1 LGLNP
6 IDTKENIGHQY
17 IKYLKSL
24 FFLKDKDLMLQAEK
38 LLNKKEKFVKG
49 PFIEITPPFI
59 MGESL
64 GELIDKGILS
74 NEFYKIRE
82 HFPLDRELYTHQQA
96 AIEKVVNEE
105 RNIVVATGTGS
116 GKTECFMLPIIDYL
130 MKQEQEGDLDS
141 GVRALFLYPM
151 NALANDQMTRL
162 RTILADYQKITFGRF
177 TGETEKHEDRAAE
190 LFKKMNPKMKRLK
203 NEIISREEMRKNPP
217 HILLTNYAMLE
228 YLLLRPDDN
237 VFFDGRYAGEW
248 KFIVMDEVHSYNG
261 AKGTEIAMLLRRLK
275 QRITGGQNGRIRC
288 IATSATL
295 GSGKDVYVEVAD
307 FAQSIFDEA
316 FAPSDIIEAQRVVLT
331 DRLGAIE
338 YRDAS
343 AYSQLNEF
351 LQLGQ
356 HQLLFE
362 KLKNDNNVILLQKW
376 LQEGPQ
382 RLSDIAQ
389 LMFENENI
397 SLAEKENVLV
407 SLVNLC
413 AAAKN
418 TDEDLPLLPARYHVF
433 VKSLEG
439 AYITLYP
446 YKKLYLD
453 RHTSEEI
460 PNGQHVPVF
469 ELANCQRCGQE
480 YIVGSTQNNKLC
492 HVQSHVDVE
501 GINSDRIEYY
511 MLAQEYQ
518 GQEFDEDEMILDQS
532 EKKPNVEEFILCCGC
547 GHIEKAGAKKTTECC
562 LYPDDKY
569 LKVWRIKTRQ
579 SKANSCFNCGAHSP
593 DLIKR
598 FLTADD
604 PATEVLGKTLYQS
617 IPPQIK
623 LEQKNEI
630 HKQHEPDFFF
640 LNAADEIDIQISK
653 SEVDE
658 TGRKLLV
665 FSDNRQEAA
674 FFATYLNLKYNQV
687 LWRNTILRV
696 MEELKDYDDI
706 RIESVAQRLLD
717 YGNNKEF
724 FPITMD
730 DPQKIRTVYSYLM
743 KEFIAQERQIGL
755 EGLGMLSFVPKKTS
769 VWGDL
774 PDQNALGVDK
784 DGMWEI
790 YCVLFDSLRTTGA
803 VTFPNGVA
811 PTDEFF
817 APRNRNVYFRIEA
830 EKNFKQST
838 VLGWLPKEKSSN
850 RRLDYLRKLLVK
862 NGMGGAEAK
871 LKARKILYSLMG
883 ENALTFFRR
892 LSYIKENHI
901 AQEGTMLQLN
911 YAMWNVSCYP
921 DDLYR
926 CSLCGNIS
934 NHNVNGVCPTYRCEG
949 ELKKYTNEQTRFTYF
964 KELYEDM
971 KSIPMLAREHT
982 AQLTSER
989 ASKLQN
995 QFEKGEV
1002 NILSCSTTF
1011 EMGVDVGQLE
1021 AVFMRNVPPETSN
1034 YVQRAGRAGRRTETT
1049 AFALTYA
1056 KRRSHDLTYFQAPQA
1071 IIAGKIKPPYIEMKN
1086 VKIIKRHLYSV
1097 VFAWFFKQ
1105 HPEFFGNVDGFFAY
1119 SNPKNSAIDI
1129 LRENLDERPNGLLI
1143 ALKIVIPHD
1152 LHQYFALEEWDWVED
1167 LLGDKEGTLII
1178 AQSCLNDILDE
1189 LTQLETKL
1197 RVARKPSDSILRIKN
1212 TYLSKSIL
1220 EFLSSNNVLPKYGFP
1235 VDVVELSVLHHG
1247 EEARNISLTRDL
1259 RMAISEFAP
1268 GSEII
1273 ANGKVWKPYAVNKS
1287 SSKGWPVSQYSIC
1300 PSCKKIHRYEADL
1313 GVENDERVKECCGD
1327 ELKYYHYIKPVFGF
1341 STNIDA
1347 PRDPGEKRVIK
1358 SYPTQVIFDAFVDE
1372 DSNIVDNLEGTAKV
1386 GAIEV
1391 NYKYSSRGRMV
1402 LLNQGPNKTGFRLC
1416 KSCGYVTNDK
1426 DNTMEKHRTKTGNLC
1441 GSSYLYNVHFGHDF
1455 ITDVLELRLPEYA
1468 NDCIQEGFWLSLL
1481 YAILEGASISLGIS
1495 RNEING
1501 CLYFN
1506 DENDSHVPSIMLFDD
1521 VPGGAGH
1528 VKKVSQNIEDTL
1540 RTARHKLAGCECGL
1554 ETSCYGCLRNYGNQL
1569 FHESLSRGLP
1579 LQYLND
1585 ILGASIGKEELEG
1598 NIFQVVPKE
1607 YQISDKV
1614 LNELLHHVE
1623 QKLG

>member
-1 LGLNP
+1 MGLNP
-6 IDTKENIGHQY
+6 IKTKEDIGQQY

-24 FFLKDKDLMLQAEK
+24 FFLKDKDLMLQAER
-38 LLNKKEKFVKG
+38 LLNIGEKFVKG

-59 MGESL
+59 MGKSL
-64 GELIDKGILS
+64 GDLIKEGTLS
-74 NEFYKIRE
+74 GEFFKIRE
-82 HFPLDRELYTHQQA
+82 HFPLDRALYAHQQA
-96 AIEKVVNEE
+96 AIEKVVKEE

-130 MKQEQEGDLDS
+130 MKQQQEGDLDR

-151 NALANDQMTRL
+151 NALANDQLARL
-162 RTILADYQKITFGRF
+162 RKILADYPEITFGRF
-177 TGETEKHEDRAAE
+177 TGETEEREDRAIE
-190 LFKKMNPKMKRLK
+190 LFRKMNPDIKRLK
-203 NEIISREEMRKNPP
+203 NEIISREEMRRTPP

-228 YLLLRPDDN
+228 YLLLRPADN
-237 VFFDGRYAGEW
+237 VFFDGQYARQW

-275 QRITGGQNGRIRC
+275 QRITGGENGQIRC

-295 GSGKDVYVEVAD
+295 GSGKDVYAEVAD
-307 FAQSIFDEA
+307 FSQSIFDEK
-316 FAPSDIIEAQRVVLT
+316 FDPSDIVEARRVVLP
-331 DRLGAIE
+331 DLPDEIVH
-338 YRDAS
+338 RDVY
-343 AYSQLNEF
+343 AYEKFDDL
-351 LQLGQ
+351 LKRGQ
-356 HQLLFE
+356 NQMLYE
-362 KLKNDNNVILLQKW
+362 ELKHDGNVILLQQL
-376 LQEGPQ
+376 LQKAPQ

-389 LMFENENI
+389 FIFKKDNI
-397 SLAEKENVLV
+397 SLVDKEEILV
-407 SLVNLC
+407 NLVNLC

-418 TDEDLPLLPARYHVF
+418 AEDDLPLLPARYHVF

-446 YKKLYLD
+446 HKRLYLD
-453 RHTSEEI
+453 RHTSEELS
-460 PNGQHVPVF
+460 NGLHVPVF

-480 YIVGSTQNNKLC
+480 YIVGSTHNDILC
-492 HVQSHVDVE
+492 HVQSHVDIE

-511 MLAQEYQ
+511 MLSQDYKS
-518 GQEFDEDEMILDQS
+518 QEFDEDEMVLDHKQS
-532 EKKPNVEEFILCCGC
+532 EIDPKVEEYILCCGC
-547 GHIEKAGAKKTTECC
+547 GHIEKAGAKKNAQCC
-562 LYPDDKY
+562 PHPDDKY
-569 LKVWRIKTRQ
+569 IKVWRIKTRQ
-579 SKANSCFNCGAHSP
+579 NKANSCFNCGAHSP

-604 PATEVLGKTLYQS
+604 PATEVLAKALYQS
-617 IPPQIK
+617 IPPQITVN
-623 LEQKNEI
+623 QINENNTLT
-630 HKQHEPDFFF
+630 EDDCFCF
-640 LNAADEIDIQISK
+640 NMEEEDETLVK
-653 SEVDE
+653 SEVNE
-658 TGRKLLV
+658 TGRKLLI

-687 LWRNTILRV
+687 LWRNTIIRV
-696 MEELKDYDDI
+696 MDELNDYDDI

-717 YGNNKEF
+717 YGNRSDF
-724 FPITMD
+724 FPNTMD

-755 EGLGMLSFVPKKTS
+755 EGLGMLSFIPKKPS
-769 VWGDL
+769 RWGDF
-774 PDQNALGVDK
+774 PDQGALGVDK

-790 YCVLFDSLRTTGA
+790 YCVLFDSLRTSGA

-817 APRNRNVYFRIEA
+817 APRNRHVYFRIEA

-850 RRLDYLRKLLVK
+850 RRLDYLIKILVK
-862 NGMGGAEAK
+862 NGMSEAEAK
-871 LKARKILYSLMG
+871 PKAYKILFGLMG
-883 ENALTFFRR
+883 QNAIIFFKK
-892 LSYIKENHI
+892 LSYLMETHI
-901 AQEGTMLQLN
+901 AQEGTMLQLD
-911 YAMWNVSCYP
+911 YAMWNVSHNP
-921 DDLYR
+921 NNLYR
-926 CSLCGNIS
+926 CQVCGNIT
-934 NHNVNGVCPTYRCEG
+934 NHNVNGVCPTYRCKG
-949 ELKKYTNEQTRFTYF
+949 ELKKYNNELTRFTYY

-971 KSIPMLAREHT
+971 KSIPMVAREHT

-1056 KRRSHDLTYFQAPQA
+1056 KRRSHDLTYFQAPQT
-1071 IIAGKIKPPYIEMKN
+1071 IIAGNIKPPYIEMKN
-1086 VKIIKRHLYSV
+1086 DKIIKRHLYSV

-1105 HPEFFGNVDGFFAY
+1105 HNEFFGKVDAFFAY
-1119 SNPKNSAIDI
+1119 TNQQHGALEI
-1129 LRENLDERPNGLLI
+1129 LREDLTDRPEDLLI
-1143 ALKIVIPHD
+1143 ALKTVIPD
-1152 LHQYFALEEWDWVED
+1152 ELHQYFALEEWGWVDD
-1167 LLGDKEGTLII
+1167 LLDEKDGILII

-1220 EFLSSNNVLPKYGFP
+1220 DFLSSNNVLPKYGFP
-1235 VDVVELSVLHHG
+1235 VDVVELAVLHHG
-1247 EEARNISLTRDL
+1247 EEAKSISLTRDL

-1287 SSKGWPVSQYSIC
+1287 SSKGWPVSQYAIC
-1300 PSCKKIHRYEADL
+1300 PNCKKIHRYEADL
-1313 GVENDERVKECCGD
+1313 GVENDDRVKECCGE

-1341 STNIDA
+1341 STSVDA
-1347 PRDPGEKRVIK
+1347 PNDPGEKRIIR

-1372 DSNIVDNLEGTAKV
+1372 DSYVSDSFEGTAEV

-1391 NYKYSSRGRMV
+1391 KYTYSSRGRMV
-1402 LLNQGPNKTGFRLC
+1402 LINQGPNKTGFRLC

-1426 DNTMEKHRTKTGNLC
+1426 DNTMEKHKTKTGNLC
-1441 GSSYLYNVHFGHDF
+1441 GSNYMYNVHFGHDF

-1468 NDCIQEGFWLSLL
+1468 DDCIQNGFWLSLL

-1528 VKKVSQNIEDTL
+1528 VKKVSQNIKDVL
-1540 RTARHKLAGCECGL
+1540 WAARYKLAGCECGE

-1579 LQYLND
+1579 LKYLND
-1585 ILGASIGKEELEG
+1585 ILMISPGREDGYMLSVE
-1598 NIFQVVPKE
+1598 PKE
-1607 YQISDKV
+1607 YKINDKF
-1614 LNELLHHVE
+1614 LEELLHKSE
-1623 QKLG
+1623 QKIG